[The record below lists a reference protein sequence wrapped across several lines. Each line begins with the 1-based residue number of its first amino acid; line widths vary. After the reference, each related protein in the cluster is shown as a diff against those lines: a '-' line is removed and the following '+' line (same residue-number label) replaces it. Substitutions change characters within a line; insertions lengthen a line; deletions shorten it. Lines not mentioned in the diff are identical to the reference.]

1 MFKGNYHRLFLAN
14 PTTTTTTTTPAPS
27 STSYAGTVDSSTAN
41 PFTFVI
47 KKADNP
53 GIASAFA
60 QSSWV
65 LKFDNTPGN
74 AAVNAQLGGGGFSS
88 ASMYNTDANY
98 YYFNS
103 WFGVASPLPKGS
115 PFTVTW

>member
-1 MFKGNYHRLFLAN
+1 MFRSHFHRLF
-14 PTTTTTTTTPAPS
+14 TKPAAVTA
-27 STSYAGTVDSSTAN
+27 TSYAGTIDSSTAN

-53 GIASAFA
+53 GIATAFA
-60 QSSWV
+60 QTSWV

-74 AAVNAQLGGGGFSS
+74 ADVNAQLGGGGFSS

-103 WFGVASPLPKGS
+103 WFGISSPLPKGS
-115 PFTVTW
+115 PFTITW

>member
-1 MFKGNYHRLFLAN
+1 MFRSHYHRLSLSTKPVTA
-14 PTTTTTTTTPAPS
+14 
-27 STSYAGTVDSSTAN
+27 TSYAGTIDSSTAN

-53 GIASAFA
+53 GIDTAFA
-60 QSSWV
+60 QTNWV

-74 AAVNAQLGGGGFSS
+74 AAVNTQAPDGFRSG
-88 ASMYNTDANY
+88 SMYNADANY

-103 WFGVASPLPKGS
+103 WFGISSPLPKGS